1 MVLRLLVRA
10 LHLLLPLTSAVVYVF
25 GALLLKRASDL
36 GADTWQTTRVTNYFT
51 ALASMLLLLLGGA
64 IPESSLWWQPPAAA
78 VLFFSGQVFTL
89 LALTRG
95 DVSVATP
102 VLGLKILLVAILAA
116 VLIGDPIGARLW
128 TAAALSSAAIALLS
142 VNRGHAHAHVVKTIV
157 LAALGATSYA
167 CFDVLVQK
175 WSAPWGTGRFLPIVM
190 TSAALYSLALPR
202 AGVYRGAGPPRFT
215 PYLTGGAALFSVQG
229 LMFITSISLYRH
241 ATVANVLYSSRGL
254 WSVLGVWAIG
264 HWFANR
270 EQHLGS
276 QVLAWRFTGAVLMM
290 AALLMVLVAQ

>member
-1 MVLRLLVRA
+1 MRLL
-10 LHLLLPLTSAVVYVF
+10 HLILPLASAVVYVF

-36 GADTWQTTRVTNYFT
+36 GADIWQTARLTNCFT
-51 ALASMLLLLLGGA
+51 ALASLFLFLLGGT
-64 IPESSLWWQPPAAA
+64 IPEPSLWWQPPVAA
-78 VLFFSGQVFTL
+78 VLFFGGQIFTL
-89 LALTRG
+89 LALTGG

-116 VLIGDPIGARLW
+116 VLIGDPIGTRLW
-128 TAAALSSAAIALLS
+128 AAAALSSAAIALLNVS
-142 VNRGHAHAHVVKTIV
+142 RGHAHAHVVKTIV

-190 TSAALYSLALPR
+190 TSAAVYSVALPR
-202 AGVYRGAGPPRFT
+202 AGVDYAAGPPRYK

-270 EQHLGS
+270 EQHLGAN
-276 QVLAWRFTGAVLMM
+276 VLFWRFIGAMLMM
-290 AALLMVLVAQ
+290 AALLMVLAR

>member
-1 MVLRLLVRA
+1 VRVPFDI
-10 LHLLLPLTSAVVYVF
+10 LLPLTAAVVYVF

-36 GADTWQTTRVTNYFT
+36 GADTWRTTRVTNYCT
-51 ALASMLLLLLGGA
+51 ALASAFLLLLGGT
-64 IPESSLWWQPPAAA
+64 IPDWSLWWQPPAAA
-78 VLFFSGQVFTL
+78 ILFFSGQIFTL

-95 DVSVATP
+95 DISVATP

-128 TAAALSSAAIALLS
+128 TAAALSSAAIALLNVS
-142 VNRGHAHAHVVKTIV
+142 RGHAHAHVTRTIV

-167 CFDVLVQK
+167 CFDVFVQK
-175 WSAPWGTGRFLPIVM
+175 WSPPWGTGRFLPIVM
-190 TSAALYSLALPR
+190 TTAAVYSLALPR
-202 AGVYRGAGPPRFT
+202 PKGDTADTPDLAVSR
-215 PYLTGGAALFSVQG
+215 PYLLGGGALFAVQG

-254 WSVLGVWAIG
+254 WSVVGVWAIG

-270 EQHLGS
+270 EHHLGVR
-276 QVLAWRFTGAVLMM
+276 VLGWRLVGAILLM
-290 AALLMVLVAQ
+290 AALLMVVV